1 MERRIFDMPMEGVL
15 GDAPR
20 DLTVYFDGSCPL
32 CRAEIGHYRKQR
44 GAETIAFVDV
54 SDADVPLACG
64 IDRDAAVARFHVR
77 ESDGRLLSGAE
88 AFTRIWARLPAWS
101 WASRLSAL
109 PGVTS
114 VLEIGYRA
122 FLPVRPALSWM
133 LRRVQSRG

>member
-1 MERRIFDMPMEGVL
+1 MPMEGVL

-64 IDRDAAVARFHVR
+64 IDRDAAMARFHVR

-88 AFTRIWARLPAWS
+88 AFTRI
-101 WASRLSAL
+101 
-109 PGVTS
+109 
-114 VLEIGYRA
+114 
-122 FLPVRPALSWM
+122 
-133 LRRVQSRG
+133 